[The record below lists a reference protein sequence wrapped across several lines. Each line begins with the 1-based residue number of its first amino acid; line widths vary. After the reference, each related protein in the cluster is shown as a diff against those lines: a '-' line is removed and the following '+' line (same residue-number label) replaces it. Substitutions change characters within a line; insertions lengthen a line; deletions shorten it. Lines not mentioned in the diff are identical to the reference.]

1 MMNFGL
7 IINAIVASKK
17 NIPFHLLY
25 NRYEMIDG
33 NRIEDI
39 SKMSVFA
46 FDVPWESG
54 SFISSE
60 NVKWKR
66 QCYLPPSS
74 LIPIRGKI

>member
-1 MMNFGL
+1 MNFCL
-7 IINAIVASKK
+7 IINAIIASKK

-33 NRIEDI
+33 NRIDDI

-54 SFISSE
+54 TFISPE

-66 QCYLPPSS
+66 QYYLSPSS